1 MRCQN
6 ILWRDRGRFI
16 AWTASGKTRSLP
28 PYPPP
33 PGRENVAP
41 PPCALSTRRFARR
54 LSPNGASRSR
64 PSILATSPR
73 QPAPE
78 RPAGRS
84 APPGN
89 QDSYIAFTGLVA
101 SLPAARVRM
110 SRRHEPRLAH
120 PSDAPERSPP
130 TTDGSALLEVL
141 RRNDRLSTR
150 DAAASGTEAA
160 QPDNAVKSL
169 LSHLVIPTSGRA
181 VPGAEPRLQTPRR
194 QPRTQE
200 ITALGA
206 NQRRLAERMFG
217 ELVPE
222 CALCRLPHLAANP
235 RRGRHVREPQAGPG
249 CDVQPPRT
257 RGQNYLFAL
266 RQSLEGRTAT
276 AGLRTTAGKAELATD
291 PAAEL
296 GSRGSADPRIRC
308 SASSAL
314 RRCLTR
320 FCASIANTRIT
331 CPRPAHHL

>member
-1 MRCQN
+1 M
-6 ILWRDRGRFI
+6 
-16 AWTASGKTRSLP
+16 
-28 PYPPP
+28 
-33 PGRENVAP
+33 AP

-64 PSILATSPR
+64 PGILATSPR

-110 SRRHEPRLAH
+110 SRRHEPRFAH

-130 TTDGSALLEVL
+130 TTDGSAPRSPAPQRQAQHS
-141 RRNDRLSTR
+141 RRCGKRDGSGSTR
-150 DAAASGTEAA
+150 QRGEVVALASRHPNQRSRGARRRAEAA
-160 QPDNAVKSL
+160 N
-169 LSHLVIPTSGRA
+169 PTAPS
-181 VPGAEPRLQTPRR
+181 

-291 PAAEL
+291 PAADP

-320 FCASIANTRIT
+320 FCASANTRIT